1 MYSYSVYILNYFVFQ
16 QPQTQQI
23 QTQQLQTVERPREQQ
38 IQATVQKC
46 VINSEVQQVI
56 PLVVAPP
63 NDNAGQHHQQ
73 TFLVTPVPQLIPN
86 GNIVSPQNT
95 NNHATTNTFS
105 YQLTNT
111 GYVINEQGNIVTTM
125 PNAQHPYTFGR
136 M

>member
-1 MYSYSVYILNYFVFQ
+1 MYYLFQ
-16 QPQTQQI
+16 QQQAPQQI
-23 QTQQLQTVERPREQQ
+23 QTQQIQTVERPREQQ

-46 VINSEVQQVI
+46 VINNEVQQVI

-63 NDNAGQHHQQ
+63 SDASGQHHQQ

-86 GNIVSPQNT
+86 GNIVSPQNN
-95 NNHATTNTFS
+95 NNHANTNTFS

-125 PNAQHPYTFGR
+125 ANAQHHAPYTFGR